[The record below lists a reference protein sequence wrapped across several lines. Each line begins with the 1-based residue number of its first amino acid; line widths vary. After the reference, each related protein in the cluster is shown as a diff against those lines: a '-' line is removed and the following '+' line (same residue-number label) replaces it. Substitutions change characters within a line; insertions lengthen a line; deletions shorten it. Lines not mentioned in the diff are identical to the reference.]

1 MVITEKK
8 DMKNRTRGFTLVEL
22 LVVVAIIAVLFGML
36 VPAVQSAREAGRKA
50 TCLNN
55 LKQLALGAVNH
66 EAARK
71 HFPTG
76 GWLWSWI
83 GDPVRG
89 FGENQP
95 AGWTYTILPYIEANS
110 VWSMPDDGSPL
121 LTRTQWD
128 NAGKMLQTQL
138 PVFICPT
145 RRAVQLYPYNPTYAA
160 RFYAPPANQFG
171 FWVPNNADAVRT
183 AAKTDYAANA
193 GTSTPAEG
201 VCPGEGNF
209 EDFPTRYEQADAVD
223 DEAMGT
229 KAWKWPS
236 TDRFSG
242 IVYTRS
248 TVRASQITDGLS
260 NTYFVGEKSIPA
272 DMYTDGRSGGDNQY
286 MFQGFD
292 RDSHRWTSALLP
304 PMQDPRVG
312 AEEDHPEQVHSFG
325 SAHSGVFGAAMC
337 DGAARF
343 LDIGIDPPTH
353 ARLGHRS
360 DGQRA
365 SVDGL

>member
-1 MVITEKK
+1 M
-8 DMKNRTRGFTLVEL
+8 RTSKRGFTLVEL

-36 VPAVQSAREAGRKA
+36 LPAVQSAREAGRKV

-95 AGWTYTILPYIEANS
+95 AGWTYTILPYIEAS
-110 VWSMPDDGSPL
+110 AVWSLPDDGSPL
-121 LTRTQWD
+121 LTQQQWD

-138 PVFICPT
+138 PVFNCPT
-145 RRAVQLYPYNPTYAA
+145 RRAVQAYPYNPTYAA

-193 GTSTPAEG
+193 GTSTPVEG

-209 EDFPTRYEQADAVD
+209 EDFPTKYEQADAVD
-223 DEAMGT
+223 DEAAGT
-229 KAWKWPS
+229 KAWKGPS

-248 TVRASQITDGLS
+248 SVRASQITDGLT
-260 NTYFVGEKSIPA
+260 NTYFVGEKTIPA

-292 RDSHRWTSALLP
+292 RDSHRWT
-304 PMQDPRVG
+304 
-312 AEEDHPEQVHSFG
+312 
-325 SAHSGVFGAAMC
+325 
-337 DGAARF
+337 
-343 LDIGIDPPTH
+343 
-353 ARLGHRS
+353 
-360 DGQRA
+360 
-365 SVDGL
+365 